1 MGCFVGACA
10 SDYRIGTLR
19 DVSQVP
25 MFDATGN
32 HQAIQAGRISYYFD
46 LRGPCFSVDTACSSG
61 IYALHSAVQS
71 IRSGES
77 DSAVVAASNLYLQP
91 DDMISMSMLGIFND
105 HGRTFA
111 FDHRAKSGFAR
122 GEGTGCLIL
131 KPLDQALKDNDKIRS
146 AIVSSGTNQD
156 GKTVGKFLQSHSC
169 PFPVTVFKRL
179 DSPPWPKF
187 VLSILLFITTLFYW
201 GTREEKGRGPRREGR
216 RKKRHPERGNRRC
229 IQKRLI
235 FCDLILGTVF
245 TLFFPTE
252 PPPTPDQ
259 RPRGHSG
266 TESWILGCLAF
277 PSDALL
283 DATLPAV
290 ISFSQRAQWPAIVDP
305 PPPMLA
311 CNALQCLNALVRIG
325 GPLQVQWPSG
335 WLVGALWRAPP
346 FPNSPLRHWCSS
358 LFRQQR
364 GSNAHRAHLVSQ
376 LQDRQIC

>member
-146 AIVSSGTNQD
+146 VIVSSGTNQD
-156 GKTVGKFLQSHSC
+156 GKTVGKFLQLHSC

-179 DSPPWPKF
+179 CLPPWPKL
-187 VLSILLFITTLFYW
+187 VL
-201 GTREEKGRGPRREGR
+201 
-216 RKKRHPERGNRRC
+216 
-229 IQKRLI
+229 
-235 FCDLILGTVF
+235 
-245 TLFFPTE
+245 
-252 PPPTPDQ
+252 
-259 RPRGHSG
+259 
-266 TESWILGCLAF
+266 
-277 PSDALL
+277 
-283 DATLPAV
+283 
-290 ISFSQRAQWPAIVDP
+290 
-305 PPPMLA
+305 
-311 CNALQCLNALVRIG
+311 
-325 GPLQVQWPSG
+325 
-335 WLVGALWRAPP
+335 
-346 FPNSPLRHWCSS
+346 
-358 LFRQQR
+358 
-364 GSNAHRAHLVSQ
+364 
-376 LQDRQIC
+376 